1 MSKRHIVLASRSP
14 RRRELLESAG
24 WEVAVRVADID
35 DSDLDPRNTDAAS
48 WTTALAWLK
57 ASAVREMLTA
67 SGDPV
72 AFWPIVAG
80 DTVCEH
86 DGELVGQP
94 SDAGAATT
102 MVQAMA
108 DAAHRVWTG
117 LCVLVPGECRRI
129 GVDHA
134 IVRIGP
140 LSTRDIDDYIATGA
154 WRGKAGGYNLS
165 ERLEAGWP
173 ITFDGHDS
181 TIMGMP
187 LPLLD
192 RLLGDD
198 TC

>member
-1 MSKRHIVLASRSP
+1 M
-14 RRRELLESAG
+14 LESAG

-94 SDAGAATT
+94 SDVGAATT
-102 MVQAMA
+102 MVRAMA

-117 LCVLVPGECRRI
+117 LCVLVPGVSRRI

-140 LSTRDIDDYIATGA
+140 LSTRDIDEYIATGA

>member
-1 MSKRHIVLASRSP
+1 MSNRHIVLASRSP

-72 AFWPIVAG
+72 AYWPIVAG

-94 SDAGAATT
+94 LDVAAATT
-102 MVQAMA
+102 MVRAMA
-108 DAAHRVWTG
+108 DASHQVWTG
-117 LCVLVPGECRRI
+117 LCVLVPGVSRRI

-140 LSTRDIDDYIATGA
+140 LSTRDIDEYIATGA

>member
-1 MSKRHIVLASRSP
+1 MSNRHIVLASRSP

-72 AFWPIVAG
+72 AVWPIVAG

-94 SDAGAATT
+94 SDVGAATT

-108 DAAHRVWTG
+108 GAVHRVWTG
-117 LCVLVPGECRRI
+117 LCVLVPGVSRRI

-140 LSTRDIDDYIATGA
+140 LSTRDIDEYIATGA

>member
-1 MSKRHIVLASRSP
+1 M
-14 RRRELLESAG
+14 
-24 WEVAVRVADID
+24 
-35 DSDLDPRNTDAAS
+35 
-48 WTTALAWLK
+48 
-57 ASAVREMLTA
+57 
-67 SGDPV
+67 
-72 AFWPIVAG
+72 
-80 DTVCEH
+80 
-86 DGELVGQP
+86 
-94 SDAGAATT
+94 
-102 MVQAMA
+102 
-108 DAAHRVWTG
+108 
-117 LCVLVPGECRRI
+117 LVPGVSRRI

-140 LSTRDIDDYIATGA
+140 LSTRDIDEYIATGA